1 MKCFESYCKVS
12 LRFHCQVMKVL
23 KHYVAIK
30 TTKGCDYVV
39 YIARVEIEGF
49 GGHSVRVLSAGFA
62 ACLCTNSE
70 KAAF

>member
-1 MKCFESYCKVS
+1 
-12 LRFHCQVMKVL
+12 MKVL